1 MYYTSTNKSEVEAY
15 NTLVTQSANLGGEGS
30 QALKWADVITH
41 KDGNQFAI
49 IKNNNY
55 PSEMQEI
62 ESLDGWFETQEL

>member
-15 NTLVTQSANLGGEGS
+15 NNLVTQSANLGGEGS

-49 IKNNNY
+49 LKNENY

-62 ESLDGWFETQEL
+62 ESLDGWFENQEI